1 MAIFSDA
8 SAVHNSNDSSDDD
21 SSPPPTP
28 PMEALPPPKHKETP
42 HSAPK
47 RETIAGDL
55 AGGRDR
61 IVLPESFLKEIGNE
75 LFFNLTIFIIF
86 FKMFSPC
93 VTVMLLLFNLY
104 PT

>member
-8 SAVHNSNDSSDDD
+8 SAVHNSSDSSDDD

-28 PMEALPPPKHKETP
+28 PIEAPLKHKDVP
-42 HSAPK
+42 HK
-47 RETIAGDL
+47 RETVVE
-55 AGGRDR
+55 GRER

-75 LFFNLTIFIIF
+75 LFLNLTIFIIF

-93 VTVMLLLFNLY
+93 VTVMLLLFNL
-104 PT
+104 